1 MGLFGCETGQAFFM
15 LSGMTG
21 LYVKNV
27 LKRMIFS
34 TFFVCKYLAVT
45 NKIPINY
52 NIIDRLLT
60 LQGKPGF
67 DSCLNDV
74 QMAFCAYPAVF
85 KGGMFL

>member
-1 MGLFGCETGQAFFM
+1 M

-52 NIIDRLLT
+52 DIIDRRVLLT
-60 LQGKPGF
+60 KARGLIP
-67 DSCLNDV
+67 V
-74 QMAFCAYPAVF
+74 
-85 KGGMFL
+85 